1 MKTIS
6 KPDKKLKFLFLTADK
21 YPPFRSDVKI
31 LFGRELAGR
40 GHLID
45 WILQS
50 ENPCRKAYHA
60 IWEGGRVWVGPA
72 DKGAGPLSRLKKR
85 ICDILGDLKLF
96 QLMAAEKYDFI
107 QVKDKFISA
116 LFGLWGAEI
125 YKSKFIFWLSYP
137 FPEANIYKA
146 VSGAARYPLLYF
158 IRGHFIKY
166 LLYNIILPKSDHIFV
181 QSVQMQKDLA
191 AQGIPNDKMTA
202 VPMGISLEKT
212 VRQNPASASSC
223 HLQLKAGEKMILYVG
238 TLTRV
243 RKLDFLIRVLAE
255 IVPRYGNL
263 KLCFAGCGEDP
274 ADERMLRDEA
284 LRIGVK
290 EYVIF
295 SGFLSSLE
303 VQRYI
308 LRADICV
315 SPFYPTFVLNSTSP
329 TKIIEYMALG
339 RAVVANDHPEQRII
353 LSESGGGICVPYD
366 EKAFAGAIL
375 ELLHEPDKAA
385 KMGAMGRE
393 YVLKNRNYRIIADML
408 EKEYYSIMGRRSYSR
423 SF

>member
-1 MKTIS
+1 MKAVS

-21 YPPFRSDVKI
+21 YPPFRADVKI

-50 ENPCRKAYHA
+50 ENACRKAYHA
-60 IWEGGRVWVGPA
+60 TWEGGRVWVGPA
-72 DKGAGPLSRLKKR
+72 DKGAGPLRRLKKR
-85 ICDILGDLKLF
+85 ICDIIGDLKLF

-116 LFGLWGAEI
+116 LFGLWGARI

-181 QSVQMQKDLA
+181 QSVQMQKDIA

-202 VPMGISLEKT
+202 VPMGISLEET
-212 VRQNPASASSC
+212 VRQSHPSSSAYD
-223 HLQLKAGEKMILYVG
+223 LQLNAGEKMILYVG

-243 RKLDFLIRVLAE
+243 RKLDFLVRVLAE
-255 IVPRYGNL
+255 IVPSYGNL

-284 LRIGVK
+284 LRIGVR
-290 EYVIF
+290 EHVIF

-303 VQRYI
+303 VQHYI

-339 RAVVANDHPEQRII
+339 RAVVANDHPEQRIV

-375 ELLHEPDKAA
+375 ELLHEPDKAVE
-385 KMGAMGRE
+385 MGAMGRE
-393 YVLKNRNYRIIADML
+393 YVLKNRNYKIIADML
-408 EKEYYSIMGRRSYSR
+408 EKEYYRIMGRRSPSR